1 MDKHFIN
8 LTNGI
13 EAIPFLDNYEFVR
26 IPSSYCETKSWDNL
40 LFSLDSNF
48 LMNLAVGNTC
58 IIYDYSQNKEMPR
71 ALYQGV
77 EYIKFVLYKRWFNVD
92 YKPMVNHNNCFDYFN
107 SIRLSVSTKR
117 KIDYFKKF
125 LYTDKLNIKL
135 STGKTNFDGNYQ
147 YYKDILI
154 NDVKERNNYVRI

>member
-26 IPSSYCETKSWDNL
+26 IPSTYCEAKAWDKL

-77 EYIKFVLYKRWFNVD
+77 EYIKFVLYKRWFNMD
-92 YKPMVNHNNCFDYFN
+92 YKPMVNHNNCFGYFN
-107 SIRLSVSTKR
+107 SIRLSVPTKR

-135 STGKTNFDGNYQ
+135 STGKTNFDGNYK

-154 NDVKERNNYVRI
+154 NDIKEREQC

>member
-26 IPSSYCETKSWDNL
+26 IPSTYCEAKAWDKL
-40 LFSLDSNF
+40 MLSLDSNF

-58 IIYDYSQNKEMPR
+58 IVYDYSQNKEMPR
-71 ALYQGV
+71 ALYQGL
-77 EYIKFVLYKRWFNVD
+77 EYIKFILYKRWFNIE
-92 YKPMVNHNNCFDYFN
+92 YKPIVSGVNCFNYFN
-107 SIRLSVSTKR
+107 SIQLSCTTKR

-154 NDVKERNNYVRI
+154 NDVKVRNKC

>member
-26 IPSSYCETKSWDNL
+26 IPSTYCEAKAWDKL
-40 LFSLDSNF
+40 MLSLDSNF

-58 IIYDYSQNKEMPR
+58 IVYDYSQNKEMPR
-71 ALYQGV
+71 ALYQGL
-77 EYIKFVLYKRWFNVD
+77 EYIKFILYKRWFNIE
-92 YKPMVNHNNCFDYFN
+92 YKPFVCGVNCFNYFN
-107 SIRLSVSTKR
+107 SIQLSSTTKR

-125 LYTDKLNIKL
+125 LYTDKLNIKV
-135 STGKTNFDGNYQ
+135 STGKTNFDGNYK
-147 YYKDILI
+147 YYKDVLI
-154 NDVKERNNYVRI
+154 NDIKQRNQC